1 MTKGGPPE
9 FRTELASLYLESGWK
24 EPPLSQAVPVFREED
39 AQGDGP
45 NLFALTEELV
55 LRRAREIYAQ
65 GHG

>member
-1 MTKGGPPE
+1 MGSGPSGDGLYPFLEE
-9 FRTELASLYLESGWK
+9 FSG
-24 EPPLSQAVPVFREED
+24 LRSED